1 MTAAALVAFVKTACA
16 TAVAVERPLPP
27 LVVELAPHRYAWV
40 QDGVGHRWSVVTGWQ
55 PLDGAEGFGGRVL
68 HAGEVAALVAQIGRP
83 S

>member
-1 MTAAALVAFVKTACA
+1 MSAPLVEFVKTAVSLA
-16 TAVAVERPLPP
+16 VTAERPLPP

-40 QDGVGHRWSVVTGWQ
+40 QHGIGHRWSVVTGWQ
-55 PLDGAEGFGGRVL
+55 PLDGAEGLGGRVM

>member
-1 MTAAALVAFVKTACA
+1 MSAPLVAFVKTA
-16 TAVAVERPLPP
+16 VSLSVVERPLPP

-40 QDGVGHRWSVVTGWQ
+40 QGGVGHRWSVVTGWQ